1 MEKVFGKPNFFLF
14 FGKFKYYIEKLFIP
28 NRNFIGKIMFIQGF
42 SQKKKVLL
50 LGQSYNFVLGFFI
63 YLHITKKN
71 FYISGLR
78 FYSYIKSF
86 ELKLIK

>member
-42 SQKKKVLL
+42 SQKKK
-50 LGQSYNFVLGFFI
+50 
-63 YLHITKKN
+63 
-71 FYISGLR
+71 
-78 FYSYIKSF
+78 SF
-86 ELKLIK
+86 TFRSKL